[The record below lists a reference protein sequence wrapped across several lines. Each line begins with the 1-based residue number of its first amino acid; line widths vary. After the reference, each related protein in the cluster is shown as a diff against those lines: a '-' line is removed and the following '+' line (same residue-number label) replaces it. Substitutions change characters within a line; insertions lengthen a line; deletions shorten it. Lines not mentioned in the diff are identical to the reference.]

1 MTIPLLLL
9 AAAFVLI
16 LANGFFVAA
25 EFGLV
30 TVERAEAEKAAAE
43 GDRRART
50 VVEALKQLS
59 FQLSGTQLGIT
70 ITSLVVGMLAEPA
83 LAELLRGPLAA
94 LGLPEGVLSPL
105 AVVVGMLL
113 ASAIQMVIGELVPKN
128 WAVSR
133 PLQVAR
139 FVAGPQHVFARLFR
153 PVISALNTVANRLV
167 RALGVEP
174 AEELASART
183 PGELVSL
190 ARHSAQA
197 GTLEQDTADLF
208 VRTLSL
214 GDLTAQHVMT
224 PRVKVSALQS
234 SATAEDVVNLTRA
247 TGLSRFPVY
256 RERIDEIVGMV
267 HLKDAL
273 AVPVHDRLR
282 TTVGRIAQP
291 PVLVPETLPV
301 RPLLTRL
308 RSEQPIAVVVDEYG
322 GTAGVV
328 TLEDIVEELV
338 GEVRDEH
345 DGLDLPELAVAP
357 PEDGRPSWDVDGGL
371 RVDVLRRIGLD
382 APEGPY
388 ETVAGLVAD
397 LLGRIPAPGD
407 RTDLPGWRLTVRQVD
422 HYHAERVRL
431 TRTDPAVETHAAS
444 SPPAPRTAS
453 AASAPARPAAAQASA
468 PGGSSAPVPAAAPW
482 SMTAAPGPGTG
493 TVLPHAVPGGAA
505 QTAERRGGTAA
516 TGREAVPDGDADTS
530 GRAGRPARSGSQAEA
545 VR

>member
-9 AAAFVLI
+9 GAAFLLI

-30 TVERAEAEKAAAE
+30 TVERPDAEQAAEE
-43 GDRRART
+43 GDRRALR
-50 VVEALKQLS
+50 VVESLKELS

-83 LAELLRGPLAA
+83 LAGLLRGPFAA
-94 LGLPEGVLSPL
+94 AGVPGGAVSGV

-113 ASAIQMVIGELVPKN
+113 ASAVQMVIGELVPKN

-139 FVAGPQHVFARLFR
+139 FVAGPQHLFSRLFH
-153 PVISALNTVANRLV
+153 PVISALDTVANRLV

-174 AEELASART
+174 TEELASART

-190 ARHSAQA
+190 ARHSARA
-197 GTLEQDTADLF
+197 GALEQDTADLF

-224 PRVKVSALQS
+224 PRVRVSALQS

-256 RERIDEIVGMV
+256 HEKIDEVVGMV

-273 AVPVHDRLR
+273 AVPSDEWLH
-282 TTVGRIAQP
+282 TPVGRIARP
-291 PVLVPETLPV
+291 ALLVPETLPV
-301 RPLLTRL
+301 QPLLAQL
-308 RSEQPIAVVVDEYG
+308 RNEQPIAVVVDEYG

-345 DGLDLPELAVAP
+345 DATDVPEVAP
-357 PEDGRPSWDVDGGL
+357 APSEDGSPAWDVDGGC
-371 RVDVLRRIGLD
+371 RVDLLRRIGLD

-407 RTDLPGWRLTVRQVD
+407 RAELPGWRLAVRQVG
-422 HYHAERVRL
+422 HYRAERVRL
-431 TRTDPAVETHAAS
+431 VRTATVADAVPAV
-444 SPPAPRTAS
+444 
-453 AASAPARPAAAQASA
+453 
-468 PGGSSAPVPAAAPW
+468 
-482 SMTAAPGPGTG
+482 
-493 TVLPHAVPGGAA
+493 
-505 QTAERRGGTAA
+505 
-516 TGREAVPDGDADTS
+516 
-530 GRAGRPARSGSQAEA
+530 AEA
-545 VR
+545 AR

>member
-1 MTIPLLLL
+1 MLLS
-9 AAAFVLI
+9 AAFLLI

-30 TVERAEAEKAAAE
+30 TVERPDAERAAAE

-50 VVEALKQLS
+50 VVEALRELS

-83 LAELLRGPLAA
+83 LAQLLDGPLTAT
-94 LGLPEGVLSPL
+94 GLPDG
-105 AVVVGMLL
+105 AVPGISVVIGMMV
-113 ASAIQMVIGELVPKN
+113 ASAVQMVIGELVPKN

-139 FVAGPQHVFARLFR
+139 FVAGPQHRFSAVFR
-153 PVISALNTVANRLV
+153 PVISLLNTVANRLV
-167 RALGVEP
+167 RLLGVEP
-174 AEELASART
+174 TDELASART

-190 ARHSAQA
+190 ARHSAEA

-214 GDLTAQHVMT
+214 AGLTAQHVMT

-234 SATAEDVVNLTRA
+234 SATAQDVLNLTRA

-256 RERIDEIVGMV
+256 RERIDEVVGMI

-273 AVPVHDRLR
+273 AVPAQDRLR
-282 TTVGRIAQP
+282 TPAGRIAVP
-291 PVLVPETLPV
+291 PLLVPETLPV
-301 RPLLTRL
+301 EQLLQRL
-308 RSEQPIAVVVDEYG
+308 RNEQPIAVVVDEYG

-328 TLEDIVEELV
+328 TLEDIIEELV

-345 DGLDLPELAVAP
+345 DAEGADRPELAPAA
-357 PEDGRPSWDVDGGL
+357 PEDGRLAWDAEGSC
-371 RVDVLRRIGLD
+371 RVLTLRRIGLD
-382 APEGPY
+382 VPDGPY

-407 RTDLPGWRLTVRQVD
+407 RAELPGWRISVRQVG
-422 HYHAERVRL
+422 HYRAEKVRF
-431 TRTDPAVETHAAS
+431 V
-444 SPPAPRTAS
+444 RTAE
-453 AASAPARPAAAQASA
+453 APAAQD
-468 PGGSSAPVPAAAPW
+468 
-482 SMTAAPGPGTG
+482 
-493 TVLPHAVPGGAA
+493 VL
-505 QTAERRGGTAA
+505 
-516 TGREAVPDGDADTS
+516 
-530 GRAGRPARSGSQAEA
+530 EA

>member
-1 MTIPLLLL
+1 MTTSLLLL
-9 AAAFVLI
+9 AAAFLLI

-30 TVERAEAEKAAAE
+30 TVERPDAEKAAAD
-43 GDRRART
+43 GDKRAHR
-50 VVEALKQLS
+50 VVESLKELS

-83 LAELLRGPLAA
+83 LADLLDGPVGA
-94 LGLPEGVLSPL
+94 LGVPEGVASGI
-105 AVVVGMLL
+105 AVIVGMLL
-113 ASAIQMVIGELVPKN
+113 ASAVQMVIGELVPKN
-128 WAVSR
+128 WAVSK

-139 FVAGPQHVFARLFR
+139 FVAGPQHRFARLFR
-153 PVISALNTVANRLV
+153 PVIAVLNTVANKLV

-197 GTLEQDTADLF
+197 GALEQDTADLF

-214 GDLTAQHVMT
+214 GELTAQHVMT
-224 PRVKVSALQS
+224 PRVKVSALED

-256 RERIDEIVGMV
+256 REKIDDVVGMV

-273 AVPVHDRLR
+273 AVPAHERLR
-282 TTVGRIAQP
+282 TPVARIAHKAL
-291 PVLVPETLPV
+291 LVPETLPV

-345 DGLDLPELAVAP
+345 DRQDVPELVAAP
-357 PEDGRPSWDVDGGL
+357 PEDGRPAWDVDGGC
-371 RVDVLRRIGLD
+371 RVDVLRRIGLE

-407 RTDLPGWRLTVRQVD
+407 RAELPGWRLSVRQVR
-422 HYHAERVRL
+422 HYRAERVR
-431 TRTDPAVETHAAS
+431 VV
-444 SPPAPRTAS
+444 RTAPV
-453 AASAPARPAAAQASA
+453 AA
-468 PGGSSAPVPAAAPW
+468 VKE
-482 SMTAAPGPGTG
+482 
-493 TVLPHAVPGGAA
+493 TV
-505 QTAERRGGTAA
+505 R
-516 TGREAVPDGDADTS
+516 
-530 GRAGRPARSGSQAEA
+530 
-545 VR
+545 

>member
-9 AAAFVLI
+9 GAAFLLI

-30 TVERAEAEKAAAE
+30 TVERPDAERAAAD

-50 VVEALKQLS
+50 VVRALRELS

-83 LAELLRGPLAA
+83 LAELLTGPLTAT
-94 LGLPEGVLSPL
+94 GLPEEAVSGISVVLGMML
-105 AVVVGMLL
+105 AAAV
-113 ASAIQMVIGELVPKN
+113 QMVVGELVPKN

-139 FVAGPQHVFARLFR
+139 FVAGPQHLFSTAFR
-153 PVISALNTVANRLV
+153 PVISLLNTVANRLV

-174 AEELASART
+174 ADELASART

-214 GDLTAQHVMT
+214 AGLTAQHVMT

-234 SATAEDVVNLTRA
+234 SATAADVLNLTRA

-273 AVPVHDRLR
+273 AVAVQARHR
-282 TTVGRIAQP
+282 TSVGRVAVAP
-291 PVLVPETLPV
+291 LLVPETLPV
-301 RPLLTRL
+301 QQLLERL
-308 RSEQPIAVVVDEYG
+308 RTEQPIAVVVDEYG

-345 DGLDLPELAVAP
+345 DGADADRPELSQAP
-357 PEDGRPSWDVDGGL
+357 AEDGNPAWEADGSC
-371 RVDVLRRIGLD
+371 RVLTLQRIGLEV
-382 APEGPY
+382 PEGPY

-407 RTDLPGWRLTVRQVD
+407 RAELPGWRLSVRRVER
-422 HYHAERVRL
+422 YRAERVRL
-431 TRTDPAVETHAAS
+431 V
-444 SPPAPRTAS
+444 RTADV
-453 AASAPARPAAAQASA
+453 
-468 PGGSSAPVPAAAPW
+468 PVPV
-482 SMTAAPGPGTG
+482 MEG
-493 TVLPHAVPGGAA
+493 
-505 QTAERRGGTAA
+505 
-516 TGREAVPDGDADTS
+516 
-530 GRAGRPARSGSQAEA
+530 

>member
-9 AAAFVLI
+9 GAAFLLI

-30 TVERAEAEKAAAE
+30 TVEATDAEKAAAE
-43 GDRRART
+43 GDRRARR
-50 VVEALKQLS
+50 VAESLKELS

-83 LAELLRGPLAA
+83 LAELLHGPFTAV
-94 LGLPEGVLSPL
+94 GVPEGAVSGV

-113 ASAIQMVIGELVPKN
+113 ASAVQMVIGELVPKN
-128 WAVSR
+128 WAVSK
-133 PLQVAR
+133 PMQVAR
-139 FVAGPQHVFARLFR
+139 FVAGPQHAFARLFR
-153 PVISALNTVANRLV
+153 PVIAALNAVANRLV
-167 RALGVEP
+167 RALGIEP

-214 GDLTAQHVMT
+214 AELTAQHVMT
-224 PRVKVSALQS
+224 PRVKVSSLQA

-256 RERIDEIVGMV
+256 REKIDEIVGMV

-273 AVPVHDRLR
+273 AVPVQDRLR
-282 TTVGRIAQP
+282 TPVGRIARP
-291 PVLVPETLPV
+291 ALLVPETLPV
-301 RPLLTRL
+301 QPLLARL

-328 TLEDIVEELV
+328 TLEDIVEEIV

-345 DGLDLPELAVAP
+345 DDVSKENPELAAAP
-357 PEDGRPSWDVDGGL
+357 PEDGRLAWDADGSC
-371 RVDVLRRIGLD
+371 RVDILQRIGLD
-382 APEGPY
+382 VPEGPY

-397 LLGRIPAPGD
+397 LLGRIPAVGD
-407 RTDLPGWRLTVRQVD
+407 RAELPGWRLTVRQVG
-422 HYHAERVRL
+422 HYRAERVRL
-431 TRTDPAVETHAAS
+431 VRTVPAVNVMEAA
-444 SPPAPRTAS
+444 R
-453 AASAPARPAAAQASA
+453 
-468 PGGSSAPVPAAAPW
+468 
-482 SMTAAPGPGTG
+482 
-493 TVLPHAVPGGAA
+493 
-505 QTAERRGGTAA
+505 
-516 TGREAVPDGDADTS
+516 
-530 GRAGRPARSGSQAEA
+530 
-545 VR
+545 

>member
-1 MTIPLLLL
+1 MTHPLLLL
-9 AAAFVLI
+9 AAAFLLI

-30 TVERAEAEKAAAE
+30 TVERPDAEKAAAE
-43 GDRRART
+43 GDRRAGT
-50 VVEALKQLS
+50 VVDSLKELS

-83 LAELLRGPLAA
+83 LAELLHGPFTAVGIPGGA
-94 LGLPEGVLSPL
+94 VSGV

-113 ASAIQMVIGELVPKN
+113 ASAVQMVIGELVPKN
-128 WAVSR
+128 WAVSK

-139 FVAGPQHVFARLFR
+139 FVAGPQHRLLPPLPAGDRGAQHRRQPAGARR
-153 PVISALNTVANRLV
+153 WASSPPT
-167 RALGVEP
+167 
-174 AEELASART
+174 ELASART

-197 GTLEQDTADLF
+197 GALEQDTADLF

-214 GDLTAQHVMT
+214 AELTAQHVMT

-256 RERIDEIVGMV
+256 REKIDEVVGMV

-282 TTVGRIAQP
+282 TPVVRIARP
-291 PVLVPETLPV
+291 ALLVPETLPV
-301 RPLLTRL
+301 RPLLARL

-345 DGLDLPELAVAP
+345 DGQDAPELAAAP
-357 PEDGRPSWDVDGGL
+357 PEDGRPAWDADGSC
-371 RVDVLRRIGLD
+371 RVDTLQRIGLEV
-382 APEGPY
+382 PEGPY

-397 LLGRIPAPGD
+397 LLGRIPAVGD
-407 RTDLPGWRLTVRQVD
+407 RAELPGWRLSVRRIG
-422 HYHAERVRL
+422 HYRAERVRL
-431 TRTDPAVETHAAS
+431 VRTGQVVEAA
-444 SPPAPRTAS
+444 R
-453 AASAPARPAAAQASA
+453 
-468 PGGSSAPVPAAAPW
+468 
-482 SMTAAPGPGTG
+482 
-493 TVLPHAVPGGAA
+493 
-505 QTAERRGGTAA
+505 
-516 TGREAVPDGDADTS
+516 
-530 GRAGRPARSGSQAEA
+530 
-545 VR
+545 

>member
-1 MTIPLLLL
+1 MTLPLLLL
-9 AAAFVLI
+9 AAAFLLI

-30 TVERAEAEKAAAE
+30 TVERADAERAAAS
-43 GDRRART
+43 GDRRARR
-50 VVEALKQLS
+50 VVEALGELS

-70 ITSLVVGMLAEPA
+70 LTSLVVGMLAQPA
-83 LAELLRGPLAA
+83 LARLLDGPFTAA
-94 LGLPEGVLSPL
+94 GLPEG
-105 AVVVGMLL
+105 AVPGAAVAVGMLL
-113 ASAIQMVIGELVPKN
+113 ASAVQMVIGELVPKN

-139 FVAGPQHVFARLFR
+139 FVAGPQYVFARLFR
-153 PVISALNTVANRLV
+153 PVIAALNAVANRLV
-167 RALGVEP
+167 RALGFEP

-190 ARHSAQA
+190 ARHSARA
-197 GTLEQDTADLF
+197 GALEQDTADLF

-214 GDLTAQHVMT
+214 GELTAQHVMT
-224 PRVKVSALQS
+224 PRVKVSALQV

-256 RERIDEIVGMV
+256 RERIDEITGMV

-273 AVPVHDRLR
+273 AVPAHERLR
-282 TTVGRIAQP
+282 TPVGRIARP
-291 PVLVPETLPV
+291 ALLVPETLPV
-301 RPLLTRL
+301 RPLLARL

-345 DGLDLPELAVAP
+345 DVHDLPELAPAAA
-357 PEDGRPSWDVDGGL
+357 EDGRPAWDADGGC

-382 APEGPY
+382 VPDGPY

-397 LLGRIPAPGD
+397 LLGRIPAVGD
-407 RTDLPGWRLTVRQVD
+407 RAELPGWRLSVRRVGR
-422 HYHAERVRL
+422 YRAERVRL
-431 TRTDPAVETHAAS
+431 VRTA
-444 SPPAPRTAS
+444 PAPVLEG
-453 AASAPARPAAAQASA
+453 AR
-468 PGGSSAPVPAAAPW
+468 
-482 SMTAAPGPGTG
+482 
-493 TVLPHAVPGGAA
+493 
-505 QTAERRGGTAA
+505 
-516 TGREAVPDGDADTS
+516 
-530 GRAGRPARSGSQAEA
+530 
-545 VR
+545 

>member
-9 AAAFVLI
+9 GAAFLLI

-30 TVERAEAEKAAAE
+30 TVERADAENAAAD
-43 GDRRART
+43 GDRRARR
-50 VVEALKQLS
+50 VVSSLRELS

-70 ITSLVVGMLAEPA
+70 LTSLVVGMLAEPA
-83 LAELLRGPLAA
+83 LARLLAGPFTAV
-94 LGLPEGVLSPL
+94 GLPDAAVPGVSV
-105 AVVVGMLL
+105 AVGMLL
-113 ASAIQMVIGELVPKN
+113 ASAVQMVIGELVPKN

-153 PVISALNTVANRLV
+153 PVIAGLNAVANRLV

-174 AEELASART
+174 TEELASART

-190 ARHSAQA
+190 ARHSALA
-197 GTLEQDTADLF
+197 GALEQDTADLF
-208 VRTLSL
+208 VRALSL
-214 GDLTAQHVMT
+214 GELTAQHVMT

-256 RERIDEIVGMV
+256 RERIDEVVGVV

-273 AVPVHDRLR
+273 AVPGHERLR
-282 TTVGRIAQP
+282 TPVGRIAKAP
-291 PVLVPETLPV
+291 LLVPETLPV
-301 RPLLTRL
+301 QPLLERL
-308 RSEQPIAVVVDEYG
+308 RSEQPMAVVVDEYG

-345 DGLDLPELAVAP
+345 DHQDLPELAATA
-357 PEDGRPSWDVDGGL
+357 PEDGRPAWDADGGC
-371 RVDVLRRIGLD
+371 RVDTLRRIGLD
-382 APEGPY
+382 VPEGPY

-397 LLGRIPAPGD
+397 LLGRIPVPGD
-407 RTDLPGWRLTVRQVD
+407 RAELPGWRLSVRQVG
-422 HYHAERVRL
+422 HYRAERVRL
-431 TRTDPAVETHAAS
+431 V
-444 SPPAPRTAS
+444 RTAG
-453 AASAPARPAAAQASA
+453 AAE
-468 PGGSSAPVPAAAPW
+468 PVRA
-482 SMTAAPGPGTG
+482 
-493 TVLPHAVPGGAA
+493 GGAA
-505 QTAERRGGTAA
+505 PPAGLADAAGDRGAA
-516 TGREAVPDGDADTS
+516 RI
-530 GRAGRPARSGSQAEA
+530 AEA

>member
-1 MTIPLLLL
+1 MSVTLSLLLL
-9 AAAFVLI
+9 SAALVLI

-30 TVERAEAEKAAAE
+30 TVERPDAERAAEE

-50 VVEALKQLS
+50 VVEALRELS

-83 LAELLRGPLAA
+83 LAELLHGPFTAI
-94 LGLPEGVLSPL
+94 GIPEGAVSGV

-113 ASAIQMVIGELVPKN
+113 ASAVQMVIGELVPKN

-139 FVAGPQHVFARLFR
+139 FVAGPQSAFAHFFR
-153 PVISALNTVANRLV
+153 PVIALLNTVANRLV

-174 AEELASART
+174 TEELASART

-190 ARHSAQA
+190 ARHSARA
-197 GTLEQDTADLF
+197 GAIEQDTADLF

-224 PRVKVSALQS
+224 PRVRVSALQS
-234 SATAEDVVNLTRA
+234 TATAVDVLNLTRA

-256 RERIDEIVGMV
+256 RDRLDEVIGMV

-273 AVPVHDRLR
+273 AVPSDGRLR
-282 TTVGRIAQP
+282 TPVESIAQP
-291 PVLVPETLPV
+291 PLLVPETLPV
-301 RPLLTRL
+301 QPLLERL

-345 DGLDLPELAVAP
+345 DDEAADTPDLAQTVA
-357 PEDGRPSWDVDGGL
+357 EDGRPAWDADGAC
-371 RVDVLRRIGLD
+371 RVDTLRRIGLEVPD
-382 APEGPY
+382 GPY

-397 LLGRIPAPGD
+397 LLARIPAPGD
-407 RTDLPGWRLTVRQVD
+407 TAELPGWKLAVRQVG
-422 HYHAERVRL
+422 HHRAERVRL
-431 TRTDPAVETHAAS
+431 VRTGAGT
-444 SPPAPRTAS
+444 S
-453 AASAPARPAAAQASA
+453 AGSA
-468 PGGSSAPVPAAAPW
+468 GGSVAAVAEKE
-482 SMTAAPGPGTG
+482 
-493 TVLPHAVPGGAA
+493 
-505 QTAERRGGTAA
+505 AER
-516 TGREAVPDGDADTS
+516 
-530 GRAGRPARSGSQAEA
+530 
-545 VR
+545 

>member
-1 MTIPLLLL
+1 MTTPLLLL
-9 AAAFVLI
+9 SAAFLLI

-30 TVERAEAEKAAAE
+30 TVERPDAERAAAE

-50 VVEALKQLS
+50 VVQALRELS

-83 LAELLRGPLAA
+83 LAQLLEGPLTAT
-94 LGLPEGVLSPL
+94 GLPEG
-105 AVVVGMLL
+105 AVPGVSVVIGMMA
-113 ASAIQMVIGELVPKN
+113 ASAVQMVIGELVPKN

-139 FVAGPQHVFARLFR
+139 FVAGPQHRFSAAFR
-153 PVISALNTVANRLV
+153 PVISLLNTVANRLV
-167 RALGVEP
+167 RLLGVEP
-174 AEELASART
+174 TDELASART

-190 ARHSAQA
+190 ARHSAEA

-214 GDLTAQHVMT
+214 AGLTAQHVMT

-234 SATAEDVVNLTRA
+234 SATAQDVLNLTRA

-256 RERIDEIVGMV
+256 RERIDEVVGMI

-273 AVPVHDRLR
+273 AVPAQDRLR
-282 TTVGRIAQP
+282 TPAGRIAVP
-291 PVLVPETLPV
+291 PLLVPESLPV
-301 RPLLTRL
+301 EQLLQRL
-308 RSEQPIAVVVDEYG
+308 RNEQPIAVVVDEYG

-328 TLEDIVEELV
+328 TLEDIIEELV

-345 DGLDLPELAVAP
+345 DAEGADRPELAPAV
-357 PEDGRPSWDVDGGL
+357 PEDGRPAWDAEGSC
-371 RVDVLRRIGLD
+371 RVLTLRRIGLD
-382 APEGPY
+382 VPDGPY

-407 RTDLPGWRLTVRQVD
+407 RAELPGWRISVRQVG
-422 HYHAERVRL
+422 HYRAEKVRF
-431 TRTDPAVETHAAS
+431 V
-444 SPPAPRTAS
+444 RTAE
-453 AASAPARPAAAQASA
+453 QAVT
-468 PGGSSAPVPAAAPW
+468 GDPVRRD
-482 SMTAAPGPGTG
+482 
-493 TVLPHAVPGGAA
+493 VL
-505 QTAERRGGTAA
+505 
-516 TGREAVPDGDADTS
+516 
-530 GRAGRPARSGSQAEA
+530 EA

>member
-9 AAAFVLI
+9 SAAFLLI

-30 TVERAEAEKAAAE
+30 TVERPDAERAAAE

-50 VVEALKQLS
+50 VVRALRELS

-83 LAELLRGPLAA
+83 LAELLDGPLTAI
-94 LGLPEGVLSPL
+94 GLPKSAVSGVG
-105 AVVVGMLL
+105 VVTGMLL
-113 ASAIQMVIGELVPKN
+113 ASAVQMVIGELVPKN

-139 FVAGPQHVFARLFR
+139 FVAGPQHRFSAVFR
-153 PVISALNTVANRLV
+153 PVISLLNTVANRLV
-167 RALGVEP
+167 RLLGVEP
-174 AEELASART
+174 TDELASART

-214 GDLTAQHVMT
+214 AGLTAQHVMT
-224 PRVKVSALQS
+224 PRVRVSALQA
-234 SATAEDVVNLTRA
+234 SATAQDVLNLTRA

-256 RERIDEIVGMV
+256 RERIDEVVGMI

-273 AVPVHDRLR
+273 AVPAQERLR
-282 TTVGRIAQP
+282 TPAGRIAVP
-291 PVLVPETLPV
+291 PLLVPETLPV
-301 RPLLTRL
+301 EQLLQRL
-308 RSEQPIAVVVDEYG
+308 RKEQPIAVVVDEYG

-328 TLEDIVEELV
+328 TLEDIIEELV

-345 DGLDLPELAVAP
+345 DAEGADRPELAPAA
-357 PEDGRPSWDVDGGL
+357 PEDGRPAWDVEGSC
-371 RVDVLRRIGLD
+371 RVLTLRRIGLD
-382 APEGPY
+382 VPDGPY

-407 RTDLPGWRLTVRQVD
+407 RAELPGWRILVRQVG
-422 HYHAERVRL
+422 HYRAEKVRFVRVAER
-431 TRTDPAVETHAAS
+431 TATD
-444 SPPAPRTAS
+444 SPDGPDG
-453 AASAPARPAAAQASA
+453 APAARPVLEAA
-468 PGGSSAPVPAAAPW
+468 
-482 SMTAAPGPGTG
+482 
-493 TVLPHAVPGGAA
+493 
-505 QTAERRGGTAA
+505 R
-516 TGREAVPDGDADTS
+516 
-530 GRAGRPARSGSQAEA
+530 
-545 VR
+545 

>member
-1 MTIPLLLL
+1 MTTPLLLLL
-9 AAAFVLI
+9 AAFLLI

-30 TVERAEAEKAAAE
+30 TVERPDAERAAAE

-50 VVEALKQLS
+50 VVAALRELS

-83 LAELLRGPLAA
+83 LAQLLAGPLTAT
-94 LGLPEGVLSPL
+94 GLPSGAVPGVS
-105 AVVVGMLL
+105 VVIGMLF
-113 ASAIQMVIGELVPKN
+113 ASAVQMVIGELVPKN

-139 FVAGPQHVFARLFR
+139 FVAGPQHRFSALFR
-153 PVISALNTVANRLV
+153 PVITALNTVANRLV
-167 RALGVEP
+167 RLLGVEP
-174 AEELASART
+174 TAELASART

-190 ARHSAQA
+190 ARHSAEA

-214 GDLTAQHVMT
+214 AGLTAQHVMT
-224 PRVKVSALQS
+224 PRVKVSALQA
-234 SATAEDVVNLTRA
+234 SATAADVLNLTRA

-256 RERIDEIVGMV
+256 RDRIDEVVGMV
-267 HLKDAL
+267 HLKNAL
-273 AVPVHDRLR
+273 AVPSQDRLR
-282 TTVGRIAQP
+282 TPVSRIAVAP
-291 PVLVPETLPV
+291 LLVPESLPV
-301 RPLLTRL
+301 EQLLKRL

-328 TLEDIVEELV
+328 TLEDIIEELV

-345 DGLDLPELAVAP
+345 DAEGADRPELTPVVAD
-357 PEDGRPSWDVDGGL
+357 DGRAGWDVEGST
-371 RVDVLRRIGLD
+371 RVLTLRRIGLD
-382 APEGPY
+382 VPEGPY

-407 RTDLPGWRLTVRQVD
+407 RAELPGWRVSVRQVG
-422 HYHAERVRL
+422 HYRAEQVRFVRL
-431 TRTDPAVETHAAS
+431 TGIPG
-444 SPPAPRTAS
+444 SP
-453 AASAPARPAAAQASA
+453 
-468 PGGSSAPVPAAAPW
+468 
-482 SMTAAPGPGTG
+482 
-493 TVLPHAVPGGAA
+493 
-505 QTAERRGGTAA
+505 AER
-516 TGREAVPDGDADTS
+516 PDEPE
-530 GRAGRPARSGSQAEA
+530 RPERLTQDLLEA

>member
-9 AAAFVLI
+9 GAAFLLI

-30 TVERAEAEKAAAE
+30 TVERPEAEKAAAE

-50 VVEALKQLS
+50 VVESLKELS

-83 LAELLRGPLAA
+83 LAALLHGPITA
-94 LGLPEGVLSPL
+94 LGIPEG
-105 AVVVGMLL
+105 AVSGVAVAVGMLM
-113 ASAIQMVIGELVPKN
+113 ASAVQMVIGELVPKN

-139 FVAGPQHVFARLFR
+139 FVAGPQHLFARVFR
-153 PVISALNTVANRLV
+153 PVIAGLNSVANRLV
-167 RALGVEP
+167 RALGIEP
-174 AEELASART
+174 TEELASART

-190 ARHSAQA
+190 ARHSARA

-214 GDLTAQHVMT
+214 GELTAQHVMT

-256 RERIDEIVGMV
+256 RERIDEVVGMV

-273 AVPVHDRLR
+273 AVPAADRLR
-282 TTVGRIAQP
+282 TPVGRIARP
-291 PVLVPETLPV
+291 ALLVPETLPV

-345 DGLDLPELAVAP
+345 DDVLNEPPELAAAP
-357 PEDGRPSWDVDGGL
+357 AEDGRPAWDADGSC
-371 RVDVLRRIGLD
+371 RVDILQRIGLD
-382 APEGPY
+382 VPEGPY

-397 LLGRIPAPGD
+397 LLGRIPVPGD
-407 RTDLPGWRLTVRQVD
+407 KAELPGWRLSVRQVG
-422 HYHAERVRL
+422 HYRAERVRL
-431 TRTDPAVETHAAS
+431 V
-444 SPPAPRTAS
+444 RTAPVVE
-453 AASAPARPAAAQASA
+453 AAR
-468 PGGSSAPVPAAAPW
+468 
-482 SMTAAPGPGTG
+482 
-493 TVLPHAVPGGAA
+493 
-505 QTAERRGGTAA
+505 
-516 TGREAVPDGDADTS
+516 
-530 GRAGRPARSGSQAEA
+530 
-545 VR
+545 

>member
-9 AAAFVLI
+9 GAAFLLI

-30 TVERAEAEKAAAE
+30 TVEATDAEKAAAE
-43 GDRRART
+43 GDRRARR
-50 VVEALKQLS
+50 VAESLKELS

-70 ITSLVVGMLAEPA
+70 ITSLAVGMLAEPA
-83 LAELLRGPLAA
+83 LAELLHGPFTAV
-94 LGLPEGVLSPL
+94 GVPEGAVSGV

-113 ASAIQMVIGELVPKN
+113 ASAVQMVIGELVPKN
-128 WAVSR
+128 WAVSK
-133 PLQVAR
+133 PMQVAR
-139 FVAGPQHVFARLFR
+139 FVAGPQHAFARLFR
-153 PVISALNTVANRLV
+153 PVIAALNAVANRLV
-167 RALGVEP
+167 RALGIEP

-214 GDLTAQHVMT
+214 AELTAQHVMT
-224 PRVKVSALQS
+224 PRVKVSSLQA

-256 RERIDEIVGMV
+256 REKIDEIVGMV

-273 AVPVHDRLR
+273 AVPVQDRLR
-282 TTVGRIAQP
+282 TPVGRIARP
-291 PVLVPETLPV
+291 ALLVPETLPV
-301 RPLLTRL
+301 QPLLARL

-328 TLEDIVEELV
+328 TLEDIVEEIV

-345 DGLDLPELAVAP
+345 DDVTKETPELAAAP
-357 PEDGRPSWDVDGGL
+357 PEDGRLAWDADGSC
-371 RVDVLRRIGLD
+371 RVDILQRIGLD
-382 APEGPY
+382 VPEGPY

-397 LLGRIPAPGD
+397 LLGRIPAVGD
-407 RTDLPGWRLTVRQVD
+407 RAELPGWRLTVRQVG
-422 HYHAERVRL
+422 HYRAERVRL
-431 TRTDPAVETHAAS
+431 VRTVPAVNVMEAA
-444 SPPAPRTAS
+444 R
-453 AASAPARPAAAQASA
+453 
-468 PGGSSAPVPAAAPW
+468 
-482 SMTAAPGPGTG
+482 
-493 TVLPHAVPGGAA
+493 
-505 QTAERRGGTAA
+505 
-516 TGREAVPDGDADTS
+516 
-530 GRAGRPARSGSQAEA
+530 
-545 VR
+545 

>member
-1 MTIPLLLL
+1 MTNTLLLL
-9 AAAFVLI
+9 GAAFLLI

-30 TVERAEAEKAAAE
+30 TVERPDAEKAAAE
-43 GDRRART
+43 GDRRAGT
-50 VVEALKQLS
+50 VVESLKELS

-83 LAELLRGPLAA
+83 LTQVLRGPVGLT
-94 LGLPEGVLSPL
+94 GLPEGAADGI

-113 ASAIQMVIGELVPKN
+113 ASAAQMVIGELVPKN

-139 FVAGPQHVFARLFR
+139 FVAGPQHQFSRLFR
-153 PVISALNTVANRLV
+153 PVIAALNTVANRLV

-190 ARHSAQA
+190 ARHSARA

-214 GDLTAQHVMT
+214 GELTAQHVMT

-234 SATAEDVVNLTRA
+234 SATAQDVVNLTRA

-256 RERIDEIVGMV
+256 REKIDEVVGMV

-273 AVPVHDRLR
+273 AVPAHERLR
-282 TTVGRIAQP
+282 TPVTRIAQTP
-291 PVLVPETLPV
+291 LLVPETLPV
-301 RPLLTRL
+301 QPLLELL
-308 RSEQPIAVVVDEYG
+308 RSQQPIAVVVDEYG

-345 DGLDLPELAVAP
+345 DGQDLPELAAVP
-357 PEDGRPSWDVDGGL
+357 PEDGRPAWEADGSC
-371 RVDVLRRIGLD
+371 RVDTLKRIGLEV
-382 APEGPY
+382 PEGPY

-407 RTDLPGWRLTVRQVD
+407 RAELPGWRLTVREVG
-422 HYHAERVRL
+422 HYRAERVRL
-431 TRTDPAVETHAAS
+431 VVDA
-444 SPPAPRTAS
+444 PAPA
-453 AASAPARPAAAQASA
+453 
-468 PGGSSAPVPAAAPW
+468 
-482 SMTAAPGPGTG
+482 
-493 TVLPHAVPGGAA
+493 
-505 QTAERRGGTAA
+505 
-516 TGREAVPDGDADTS
+516 
-530 GRAGRPARSGSQAEA
+530 AEA

>member
-1 MTIPLLLL
+1 MTTPLLLL
-9 AAAFVLI
+9 GAAFLLI

-30 TVERAEAEKAAAE
+30 TVERPDAEKAAAE

-50 VVEALKQLS
+50 VVESLKELS

-83 LAELLRGPLAA
+83 LADLLHGPFTAI
-94 LGLPEGVLSPL
+94 GIPEGAASGV

-113 ASAIQMVIGELVPKN
+113 AAAVQMVIGELVPKN

-139 FVAGPQHVFARLFR
+139 FVAGPQHAFSRLFR
-153 PVISALNTVANRLV
+153 PVIAGLNAVANRLV

-174 AEELASART
+174 TAELASART

-214 GDLTAQHVMT
+214 GELTAQHVMT
-224 PRVKVSALQS
+224 PRVRVSSLQV

-256 RERIDEIVGMV
+256 RERIDEIVGMA

-273 AVPVHDRLR
+273 AVPVGDRLR
-282 TTVGRIAQP
+282 TPVGRIAKSP
-291 PVLVPETLPV
+291 LLVPETLPV
-301 RPLLTRL
+301 QPLLELL
-308 RSEQPIAVVVDEYG
+308 RSQQPIAVVVDEYG

-338 GEVRDEH
+338 GEVHDEH
-345 DGLDLPELAVAP
+345 DDVQNEPTELAAAP
-357 PEDGRPSWDVDGGL
+357 PEDGRPAWDADGSC
-371 RVDVLRRIGLD
+371 RVDILQRIGLD
-382 APEGPY
+382 VPEGPY

-397 LLGRIPAPGD
+397 LLGRIPVPGD
-407 RTDLPGWRLTVRQVD
+407 RAELPGWRLSVRQVG
-422 HYHAERVRL
+422 HYRAERVRL
-431 TRTDPAVETHAAS
+431 ISTPDSTDGADSTANETGKKTADLAVEAA
-444 SPPAPRTAS
+444 R
-453 AASAPARPAAAQASA
+453 
-468 PGGSSAPVPAAAPW
+468 
-482 SMTAAPGPGTG
+482 
-493 TVLPHAVPGGAA
+493 
-505 QTAERRGGTAA
+505 
-516 TGREAVPDGDADTS
+516 
-530 GRAGRPARSGSQAEA
+530 
-545 VR
+545 

>member
-9 AAAFVLI
+9 AAAFLLI

-30 TVERAEAEKAAAE
+30 TVDRPDAEKAAAE
-43 GDRRART
+43 GDRRARR
-50 VVEALKQLS
+50 VVESLKELS

-70 ITSLVVGMLAEPA
+70 LTSLVVGMLAEPA
-83 LAELLRGPLAA
+83 LARLLDGPLTAA
-94 LGLPEGVLSPL
+94 GVPDG
-105 AVVVGMLL
+105 AVSGVAVAIGMLL
-113 ASAIQMVIGELVPKN
+113 ASAVQMVVGELVPKN

-139 FVAGPQHVFARLFR
+139 FVAGPQYAFARAFR
-153 PVISALNTVANRLV
+153 PVIAALNGVANRLV

-190 ARHSAQA
+190 ARHSARA
-197 GTLEQDTADLF
+197 GALEQDTADLF

-214 GDLTAQHVMT
+214 GELTAQHVMT

-256 RERIDEIVGMV
+256 RERIDEVVGMV

-273 AVPVHDRLR
+273 AVSAPERLR
-282 TTVGRIAQP
+282 TPVGRIARP
-291 PVLVPETLPV
+291 PLLVPETLPV
-301 RPLLTRL
+301 RPLLARL

-345 DGLDLPELAVAP
+345 DGHDLPELASAP
-357 PEDGRPSWDVDGGL
+357 PEDGRPAWDADGSC
-371 RVDVLRRIGLD
+371 RVDVLRRTGLD
-382 APEGPY
+382 VPEGPY

-397 LLGRIPAPGD
+397 LLGRIPAVGD
-407 RTDLPGWRLTVRQVD
+407 RVELPGWRLAVRQVG
-422 HYHAERVRL
+422 HYRAERVR
-431 TRTDPAVETHAAS
+431 VV
-444 SPPAPRTAS
+444 RTA
-453 AASAPARPAAAQASA
+453 
-468 PGGSSAPVPAAAPW
+468 PV
-482 SMTAAPGPGTG
+482 
-493 TVLPHAVPGGAA
+493 V
-505 QTAERRGGTAA
+505 
-516 TGREAVPDGDADTS
+516 
-530 GRAGRPARSGSQAEA
+530 EA

>member
-9 AAAFVLI
+9 AAALLLI

-30 TVERAEAEKAAAE
+30 TVERPDAERAAAE
-43 GDRRART
+43 GDRRSRA
-50 VVEALKQLS
+50 VVKALRELS

-83 LAELLRGPLAA
+83 LAQLLAGPLAA
-94 LGLPEGVLSPL
+94 TGLPEAAVPGVT
-105 AVVVGMLL
+105 VTVGMLV
-113 ASAIQMVIGELVPKN
+113 ASAVQMVIGELVPKN

-139 FVAGPQHVFARLFR
+139 FVATPQYAFSRFFR
-153 PVISALNTVANRLV
+153 PVISLLNAVANRMV
-167 RALGVEP
+167 RGLGVEP
-174 AEELASART
+174 TEELASART

-190 ARHSAQA
+190 ARHSARA
-197 GTLEQDTADLF
+197 GAIEQDTADLF
-208 VRTLSL
+208 VRTISL

-224 PRVKVSALQS
+224 PRVRVSALQTT
-234 SATAEDVVNLTRA
+234 ATAEDVLNLTRA

-256 RERIDEIVGMV
+256 RERLDEIVGMV
-267 HLKDAL
+267 HLKSAL
-273 AVPVHDRLR
+273 TVPGELRTRTPVSRIAVPPL
-282 TTVGRIAQP
+282 
-291 PVLVPETLPV
+291 LVPGSLPV
-301 RPLLTRL
+301 QPLLERL

-345 DGLDLPELAVAP
+345 DEFDLPELAPAP
-357 PEDGRPSWDVDGGL
+357 AEDGRPVWDADGSC
-371 RVDVLRRIGLD
+371 RVDSLRRIGLD

-407 RTDLPGWRLTVRQVD
+407 TAVLPGWQLRVRMVE
-422 HYHAERVRL
+422 HHRAERVRMVRTETSRDDAAPPVGASAGALSVL
-431 TRTDPAVETHAAS
+431 TGKAAS
-444 SPPAPRTAS
+444 R
-453 AASAPARPAAAQASA
+453 
-468 PGGSSAPVPAAAPW
+468 
-482 SMTAAPGPGTG
+482 
-493 TVLPHAVPGGAA
+493 
-505 QTAERRGGTAA
+505 
-516 TGREAVPDGDADTS
+516 
-530 GRAGRPARSGSQAEA
+530 
-545 VR
+545 

>member
-1 MTIPLLLL
+1 MTLALLLL
-9 AAAFVLI
+9 GAALLLI

-30 TVERAEAEKAAAE
+30 TVERADAEKAAAG
-43 GDRRART
+43 GDARART
-50 VVEALKQLS
+50 VVESLRELS

-70 ITSLVVGMLAEPA
+70 ITSLLVGMLAEPA
-83 LAELLRGPLAA
+83 LTRVLRGPLGLVGIPDGAA
-94 LGLPEGVLSPL
+94 DGI

-113 ASAIQMVIGELVPKN
+113 ASAAQMVIGELVPKN

-139 FVAGPQHVFARLFR
+139 FVAGPQHLFSRLFR
-153 PVISALNTVANRLV
+153 PVIAALNTVANRLV

-174 AEELASART
+174 TAELASART

-190 ARHSAQA
+190 ARHSARA
-197 GTLEQDTADLF
+197 GALEQDTADLF

-214 GDLTAQHVMT
+214 GELTAQHVMT

-234 SATAEDVVNLTRA
+234 SATAQDVVNLTRA

-256 RERIDEIVGMV
+256 REKIDEVVGMV

-273 AVPVHDRLR
+273 AVPAYERLR
-282 TTVGRIAQP
+282 TPVVRIAQTP
-291 PVLVPETLPV
+291 LLVPQTLPV
-301 RPLLTRL
+301 QPLLELL
-308 RSEQPIAVVVDEYG
+308 RSQQPIAVVVDEYG

-345 DGLDLPELAVAP
+345 DVQDLPELAVAP
-357 PEDGRPSWDVDGGL
+357 PEEGRPAWEADGSC
-371 RVDVLRRIGLD
+371 RVDILKRIGLD
-382 APEGPY
+382 VPEGPY

-407 RTDLPGWRLTVRQVD
+407 RAELPGWRLTVRQVE
-422 HYHAERVRL
+422 HYRAERVRL
-431 TRTDPAVETHAAS
+431 VKLADA
-444 SPPAPRTAS
+444 PAP
-453 AASAPARPAAAQASA
+453 
-468 PGGSSAPVPAAAPW
+468 V
-482 SMTAAPGPGTG
+482 
-493 TVLPHAVPGGAA
+493 
-505 QTAERRGGTAA
+505 
-516 TGREAVPDGDADTS
+516 
-530 GRAGRPARSGSQAEA
+530 AEA